1 MTPETRTPPAPQAP
15 VIQAVIIWGMLMAS
29 QGMIVIVSQ
38 TAMTKTIS
46 PPDQFAPASAVGTL
60 HPLIFISLAVGAG
73 IAALMIPK
81 LIILTAKKSLKATG
95 QEPTLQEIAARVF
108 PALFSRWM
116 FIEMILLVG
125 FMSSMLSADPS
136 AIYPF
141 AAASF
146 IGFVLTFPTEQKFR
160 AILQ

>member
-1 MTPETRTPPAPQAP
+1 
-15 VIQAVIIWGMLMAS
+15 
-29 QGMIVIVSQ
+29 
-38 TAMTKTIS
+38 
-46 PPDQFAPASAVGTL
+46 
-60 HPLIFISLAVGAG
+60 
-73 IAALMIPK
+73 
-81 LIILTAKKSLKATG
+81 
-95 QEPTLQEIAARVF
+95 
-108 PALFSRWM
+108 LFSRWM